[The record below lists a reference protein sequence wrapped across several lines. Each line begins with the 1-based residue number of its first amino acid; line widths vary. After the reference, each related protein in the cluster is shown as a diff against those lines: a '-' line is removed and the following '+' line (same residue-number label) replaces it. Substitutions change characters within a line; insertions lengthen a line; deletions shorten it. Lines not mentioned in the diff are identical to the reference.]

1 MSDFK
6 RLSQQDKITFAQVH
20 QNIDHDE
27 LADKFIEGVDRFE
40 KLPGSREFI
49 LISKPEVTDQVWDAL
64 VKSRIGKVIDFDNG
78 DSDDD
83 YKKGMVVEKNLLEAF
98 IQFITILLQKIF
110 EGLSGGKVRGSGH
123 DDDRAPGKGR
133 RPRDAE
139 NGYER

>member
-6 RLSQQDKITFAQVH
+6 RLSQQDKITFAQAH
-20 QNIDHDE
+20 QNIDHGE
-27 LADKFIEGVDRFE
+27 LVDKFIEGVDSFE
-40 KLPGSREFI
+40 TLPGSREFI

-110 EGLSGGKVRGSGH
+110 EGLTGGKVRGAGH
-123 DDDRAPGKGR
+123 EDDRAPGKGR
-133 RPRDAE
+133 RPHAE